1 MENEAVDS
9 NESIDSQESLDER
22 TSTPS
27 TGEEQTESTPEPQDE
42 TTEVATSEQPAEE
55 TEAVSRSQER
65 IRELVRGKKEA
76 QEEAEYWK
84 RLAEEPQKLEVGE
97 PDESGYTLDQISA
110 SVVNKLNEAQTAQ
123 QKKEAALSLKK
134 DIETTIKTYP
144 ELDKDDDLAAIV
156 MSVAEKRGISVRAA
170 ADRVMTMVREK
181 ESQTQKKVL
190 ADQASKV
197 GVSAP
202 RGESVANNAPG
213 LNLNQLS
220 EDEKRS
226 NWDKIISNY

>member
-1 MENEAVDS
+1 MEQEAVV
-9 NESIDSQESLDER
+9 DSQESLDEK

-65 IRELVRGKKEA
+65 IRELVKGKKEA
-76 QEEAEYWK
+76 QEEAEYW
-84 RLAEEPQKLEVGE
+84 RSLAQEPQKIEVGE
-97 PDESGYTLDQISA
+97 PDESGYTLEQISA

-123 QKKEAALSLKK
+123 QKKEAAQALKK
-134 DIETTIKTYP
+134 DIENTIKAYP

-170 ADRVMTMVREK
+170 ADRVMTMVQEK
-181 ESQTQKKVL
+181 ESVREKKVL
-190 ADQASKV
+190 ANQASKV

-202 RGESVANNAPG
+202 RGESVANNAPS
-213 LNLNQLS
+213 LNIAQLS
-220 EDEKRS
+220 EEEKRA

>member
-1 MENEAVDS
+1 MEQEAVV
-9 NESIDSQESLDER
+9 DSQGSLDEK

-27 TGEEQTESTPEPQDE
+27 TSEEQTESTPEPQVE

-84 RLAEEPQKLEVGE
+84 NLAIEPQMLEVGD
-97 PDESGYTLDQISA
+97 PDESGYTLEQISA

-123 QKKEAALSLKK
+123 QKKEAAQALKK
-134 DIETTIKTYP
+134 DIEATIKTYP

-156 MSVAEKRGISVRAA
+156 MSVAEKRGISVRSA
-170 ADRVMTMVREK
+170 ADRVMAMVKDRESVRE
-181 ESQTQKKVL
+181 KKVL
-190 ADQASKV
+190 AGQASKV

-202 RGESVANNAPG
+202 RGESVANNAPS
-213 LNLNQLS
+213 LNISQLS
-220 EDEKRS
+220 EDEKRA
-226 NWDKIISNY
+226 NWDKIINNY